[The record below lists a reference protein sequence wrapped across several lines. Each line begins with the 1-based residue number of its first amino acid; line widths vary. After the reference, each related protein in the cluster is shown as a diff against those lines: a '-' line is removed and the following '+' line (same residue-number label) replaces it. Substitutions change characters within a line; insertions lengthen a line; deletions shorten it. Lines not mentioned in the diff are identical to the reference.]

1 MIRGKLKKLLLGEE
15 TEEHDKDL
23 FQFVDRALQSGI
35 PERKATLEVGKKTFY
50 MIVLLQATA

>member
-35 PERKATLEVGKKTFY
+35 PERKATLEVGETKLFT
-50 MIVLLQATA
+50 